1 MSKLKGKINGNIQDT
16 GSNVNSKDV
25 SDDNNYWD
33 SELDNFSQQLE
44 RLNAENLK
52 NQNNKPTIDHD
63 NHEDNVTM
71 QKNGKSSNKKESIK
85 TVIFI
90 IFILTIILSIIIL
103 FVNNTAQDHKNFTL
117 SNVKKNAELPKN
129 ETKKTISSINNDDSN
144 KSLQNTDP
152 LSHIEFDFSPVIS
165 YDIERNPILP
175 NRVKKQTQATT
186 ASEFNDIWK
195 TSDMRSN
202 EEENK
207 KKINAADYLP
217 PWRKFSTNY
226 SPTEG
231 FPIFSIILEYDSKT
245 LDIDDLPNGSG
256 YNIVISGFLENSETT
271 LQKLR
276 QKGYEVLLY
285 LPMDEELNALN
296 FKPINTQINFDSI
309 RDAVAF
315 HTSRLGGNGFI
326 GFMNYGG
333 KEIQNDLSKIN
344 FTMSLLQKT
353 GYLYVDN
360 IYKNEQS
367 LAFAAAEGHNVPTLK
382 VKHYI
387 KSVEKEFP
395 HFIKEVTIDGQGIAI
410 VKANADNIKAL
421 QKYETILKSNQTRRV
436 PLTGIIKHQMVKQFD
451 PSIKR

>member
-1 MSKLKGKINGNIQDT
+1 MK
-16 GSNVNSKDV
+16 
-25 SDDNNYWD
+25 
-33 SELDNFSQQLE
+33 
-44 RLNAENLK
+44 
-52 NQNNKPTIDHD
+52 
-63 NHEDNVTM
+63 
-71 QKNGKSSNKKESIK
+71 
-85 TVIFI
+85 
-90 IFILTIILSIIIL
+90 
-103 FVNNTAQDHKNFTL
+103 
-117 SNVKKNAELPKN
+117 
-129 ETKKTISSINNDDSN
+129 
-144 KSLQNTDP
+144 
-152 LSHIEFDFSPVIS
+152 
-165 YDIERNPILP
+165 
-175 NRVKKQTQATT
+175 
-186 ASEFNDIWK
+186 
-195 TSDMRSN
+195 
-202 EEENK
+202 
-207 KKINAADYLP
+207 
-217 PWRKFSTNY
+217 
-226 SPTEG
+226 
-231 FPIFSIILEYDSKT
+231 
-245 LDIDDLPNGSG
+245 
-256 YNIVISGFLENSETT
+256 
-271 LQKLR
+271 
-276 QKGYEVLLY
+276 
-285 LPMDEELNALN
+285 
-296 FKPINTQINFDSI
+296 INTQINFDSI